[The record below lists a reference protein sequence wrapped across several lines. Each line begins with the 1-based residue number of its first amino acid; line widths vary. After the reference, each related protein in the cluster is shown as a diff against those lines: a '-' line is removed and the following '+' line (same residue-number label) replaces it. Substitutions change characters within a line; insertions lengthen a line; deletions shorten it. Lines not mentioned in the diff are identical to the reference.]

1 MLEVTQDTPTSLT
14 IRWEREDDPR
24 GWLLKAITDGHLQ
37 DALSALADPMEFAN
51 VAADDHHAK
60 EQLHSTAW
68 LLRQLTKRRDALIV
82 ALRDRREA
90 DPDQNVGASWT
101 DLVRLIDPDVDKPL
115 TKRSKVQAMYE
126 SGRRKVEA
134 AYEAGRRQAGRPD
147 TDTDKA

>member
-1 MLEVTQDTPTSLT
+1 VLEVTQDTSTSLT
-14 IRWEREDDPR
+14 IRWEREGDPR
-24 GWLLKAITDGHLQ
+24 GWLFKAITDGHLEG
-37 DALSALADPMEFAN
+37 ALRALADPMEFAN

-60 EQLHSTAW
+60 EQLRSTAW
-68 LLRQLTKRRDALIV
+68 LLGQLAKRRDALIV

-90 DPDQNVGASWT
+90 DPDQSAGASWT
-101 DLVRLIDPDVDKPL
+101 DLVRLIDPDEDKPL

-147 TDTDKA
+147 TDKA